1 MFLIPVNLQ
10 IFDTHTFFK
19 TDWNWT
25 TESNINEG
33 AFGRRK
39 CELNDG
45 AIIWYHSLGTLAKNG
60 FDSSISD
67 ETHTH
72 KIPEQI

>member
-1 MFLIPVNLQ
+1 MLLIPVNLQ

-67 ETHTH
+67 
-72 KIPEQI
+72 